1 MPQYV
6 ELIDQAEDKV
16 FAGVKQIQ
24 DAIVTAT
31 GTLSQT
37 VAERLPEMPQIPFA
51 DQMPAPEWVV
61 VKGFEMAERMF
72 QSQRTF
78 ANHMLKAITPVTT
91 KLEGKVVARAPRRA
105 ARTTSKAS

>member
-37 VAERLPEMPQIPFA
+37 VAVRLPEIPQLPFA

-61 VKGFEMAERMF
+61 VRASRWPSGCSRASGR
-72 QSQRTF
+72 SQ
-78 ANHMLKAITPVTT
+78 TT
-91 KLEGKVVARAPRRA
+91 CSRRS
-105 ARTTSKAS
+105 RP

>member
-24 DAIVTAT
+24 DAIVTAA

-37 VAERLPEMPQIPFA
+37 VAERLPEIPQLPFA

-61 VKGFEMAERMF
+61 VKGFEVAERMF

-78 ANHMLKAITPVTT
+78 ANHMLKAITPVTN
-91 KLEGKVVARAPRRA
+91 KLEGKVVARAPRGA
-105 ARTTSKAS
+105 ARSTSKAS